1 MRGRIIPSLFALRG
15 KGGNMSHSWLYD
27 RQEQLDGYKAFA
39 KIAYTL
45 RRHVLPED
53 RDDIE
58 MEIILKLK
66 AVWDKRDGE
75 ITPASLWFVGRCV
88 IADYW
93 KRKCKEWRRTAHI
106 FDGKYGEMASHSW
119 EYISQSTDTDN
130 ELDTRAVLNNLP
142 ERLKRIGE
150 LLVNGER
157 LNHADKSYLSRQRA
171 KLLQDYNYSV
181 GDTEAER
188 IRRLWDKGLSR
199 TKIATALGRSRTTIS
214 KYLNKMALV

>member
-1 MRGRIIPSLFALRG
+1 MCAFLCAG
-15 KGGNMSHSWLYD
+15 KGKTVSHSWLYD
-27 RQEQLDGYKAFA
+27 RQDQLDGYKAFA
-39 KIAYTL
+39 HIAYTL
-45 RRHVLPED
+45 RRRVLNED
-53 RDDIE
+53 RDDVE
-58 MEIILKLK
+58 MDIILKLK
-66 AVWDKRDGE
+66 SVWDKRNGD
-75 ITPASLWFVGRCV
+75 ITPALLWFVGRCM

-93 KRKCKEWRRTAHI
+93 KRKDRERKRYARIYTA
-106 FDGKYGEMASHSW
+106 KYGEMASHSW
-119 EYISQSTDTDN
+119 KYISQSTDTDN

-188 IRRLWDKGLSR
+188 IKRFWEQGLSR
-199 TKIATALGRSRTTIS
+199 TKIAKALGRSRTTIS
-214 KYLNKMALV
+214 KYLSKMELV

>member
-1 MRGRIIPSLFALRG
+1 V
-15 KGGNMSHSWLYD
+15 SHSWLYD
-27 RQEQLDGYKAFA
+27 RQDQLDGYKSFA
-39 KIAYTL
+39 HIAYTL
-45 RRHVLPED
+45 RRRVLNED
-53 RDDIE
+53 RDDVE
-58 MEIILKLK
+58 MDIILKLK
-66 AVWDKRDGE
+66 SVWDKRNGD
-75 ITPASLWFVGRCV
+75 ITPAFLWFVGRCM

-93 KRKCKEWRRTAHI
+93 KRKGRERRRTARI

-119 EYISQSTDTDN
+119 EYISERTDTDN

-142 ERLKRIGE
+142 ERLRRIGE

-188 IRRLWDKGLSR
+188 IRRLWGKGLSR
-199 TKIATALGRSRTTIS
+199 TRIAKALGRSRTTIS
-214 KYLNKMALV
+214 KYLSKMELA

>member
-1 MRGRIIPSLFALRG
+1 
-15 KGGNMSHSWLYD
+15 MSHSWLYD
-27 RQEQLDGYKAFA
+27 RRDQLDGYKAFA
-39 KIAYTL
+39 HIAYTL

-66 AVWDKRDGE
+66 KVSDKRNGE
-75 ITPASLWFVGRCV
+75 ITPALFWFVGRCM

-93 KRKCKEWRRTAHI
+93 KRKYKEWRRSARI
-106 FDGKYGEMASHSW
+106 FDSKYGEMASYSW
-119 EYISQSTDTDN
+119 DYIYSQFDTDD
-130 ELDTRAVLNNLP
+130 ELDTRAVLNSLP

-171 KLLQDYNYSV
+171 KLLQDYNYNV

-188 IRRLWDKGLSR
+188 IRRLWEQGLSR
-199 TKIATALGRSRTTIS
+199 TKIAKALGRSRTTIS
-214 KYLNKMALV
+214 KYLNKMELA

>member
-1 MRGRIIPSLFALRG
+1 
-15 KGGNMSHSWLYD
+15 MSHSWLYD
-27 RQEQLDGYKAFA
+27 RRDQLDGYKAFA
-39 KIAYTL
+39 HIAYTL

-58 MEIILKLK
+58 MDIILKLK
-66 AVWDKRDGE
+66 KVSDKRNGE
-75 ITPASLWFVGRCV
+75 ITPASLWFVGRCM

-93 KRKCKEWRRTAHI
+93 KRKCRERRKSARI
-106 FDGKYGEMASHSW
+106 FDGKYGEMASYSW
-119 EYISQSTDTDN
+119 DYISQSPDTDD
-130 ELDTRAVLNNLP
+130 ELDTRAMLNNLP

-171 KLLQDYNYSV
+171 KLLQDYNYNV

-188 IRRLWDKGLSR
+188 IRHLWEKGLSR
-199 TKIATALGRSRTTIS
+199 TKIARALGRSRTTIS
-214 KYLNKMALV
+214 KYLHKMTLA